1 MRFRTSRST
10 LVVGLMTVLLSLA
23 VPANADEASDPILD
37 DLVTPLGLA
46 LGNDGSI
53 YVAQSFAGTL
63 TQVRKGTESNLF
75 EGAGVV
81 TGVEANG
88 RGNLSYLLNAE
99 LVVRTPNGKTR
110 TLANLF
116 DYEAANNPDE
126 SNSYGFQGLSDECA
140 AQVPDFVGGG
150 YPFPGIVDSN
160 PYAVELMPDG
170 DRVVA
175 DAGGNTLVGVTPDG
189 VVSTVAVLPPRPA
202 TINAAAAAAFGL
214 PPCTIGE
221 TFNFDFVP
229 TDVELGPDGMLY
241 VTSLP
246 GGPEGESP
254 LGPLGAVFKV
264 NPSTGAIT
272 EVATGFAGAT
282 DLAVTKN
289 GTIYVTELFGN
300 QVSMVSGGGPVPVAS
315 MAEPVAI
322 EYAKDTLYVASGVFG
337 GPGQVV
343 TLLP

>member
-1 MRFRTSRST
+1 MRFRTSRLT

-46 LGNDGSI
+46 VGNEGSI

-99 LVVRTPNGKTR
+99 LVVRTPNGKTK

-116 DYEAANNPDE
+116 EYEAANNPDE

-140 AQVPDFVGGG
+140 VQVPDFVGGG

-160 PYAVELMPDG
+160 PYAVELMPNG
-170 DRVVA
+170 DRIVA
-175 DAGGNTLVGVTPDG
+175 DAGGNTLGAVTSDG
-189 VVSTVAVLPPRPA
+189 AVSTLAVLPPRPA
-202 TINAAAAAAFGL
+202 TINEATAGEFGL
-214 PPCTIGE
+214 PP
-221 TFNFDFVP
+221 
-229 TDVELGPDGMLY
+229 
-241 VTSLP
+241 
-246 GGPEGESP
+246 
-254 LGPLGAVFKV
+254 
-264 NPSTGAIT
+264 
-272 EVATGFAGAT
+272 
-282 DLAVTKN
+282 
-289 GTIYVTELFGN
+289 
-300 QVSMVSGGGPVPVAS
+300 
-315 MAEPVAI
+315 
-322 EYAKDTLYVASGVFG
+322 
-337 GPGQVV
+337 
-343 TLLP
+343 